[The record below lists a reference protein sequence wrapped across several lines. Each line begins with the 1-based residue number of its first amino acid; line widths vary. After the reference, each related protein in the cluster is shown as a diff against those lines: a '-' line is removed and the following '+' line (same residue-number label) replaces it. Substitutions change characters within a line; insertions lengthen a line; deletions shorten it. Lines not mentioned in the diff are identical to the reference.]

1 MASRTSE
8 ITQAIAEHL
17 NAQTVSGID
26 FTVSSIV
33 SEYVFQEAME
43 GVVVTVYPVSFT
55 YTQDTRSTYLY
66 THEIGVTLA
75 QSIVSESIS
84 EQDKIIE
91 LAETLPRSLFN
102 IPMAGAHY
110 RTVNDGN
117 SISQFDVAEMEQGS
131 IMAAH
136 MNIYYL
142 DYVAIGA

>member
-17 NAQTVSGID
+17 NAQTVGGIE
-26 FTVSSIV
+26 FTATSIV
-33 SEYVFQEAME
+33 SEYIFQEDME
-43 GVVVTVYPVSFT
+43 GIVVTVYPVSFT

-75 QSIVSESIS
+75 QGVVSEDAGD
-84 EQDKIIE
+84 QDKIIE

-117 SISQFDVAEMEQGS
+117 SISQFDVAELEQGS
-131 IMAAH
+131 LMVAH
-136 MNIYYL
+136 LNVYYL